1 MHKNEK
7 NSLSLPREMKNEL
20 KRQLSAWLLLSVF
33 IPMTIVMAL
42 HVHPSA
48 CVDELMSCD
57 ACVHHLPH
65 GGHLTA
71 NANHLHDCIICHVM
85 AVGFL
90 PAVSFTLSFFVSQIC
105 VPYENR
111 SSLVVLRSGNAT
123 GSRAPPVG

>member
-33 IPMTIVMAL
+33 IPMTVVMAL

-71 NANHLHDCIICHVM
+71 NANHLHDCIICQVM
-85 AVGFL
+85 TVGFL
-90 PAVSFTLSFFVSQIC
+90 PAVSLTLSFFVSQIC

>member
-1 MHKNEK
+1 
-7 NSLSLPREMKNEL
+7 MKNEL

-33 IPMTIVMAL
+33 IPMTVVTAL
-42 HVHPSA
+42 HVHPSV

-71 NANHLHDCIICHVM
+71 DANHLHDCIICQVM
-85 AVGFL
+85 TIGFL

-105 VPYENR
+105 VPYENQN
-111 SSLVVLRSGNAT
+111 SLVVLRSGNTT

>member
-1 MHKNEK
+1 
-7 NSLSLPREMKNEL
+7 MKNEL

-71 NANHLHDCIICHVM
+71 YANHLHDCIICLVM
-85 AVGFL
+85 TVGFL